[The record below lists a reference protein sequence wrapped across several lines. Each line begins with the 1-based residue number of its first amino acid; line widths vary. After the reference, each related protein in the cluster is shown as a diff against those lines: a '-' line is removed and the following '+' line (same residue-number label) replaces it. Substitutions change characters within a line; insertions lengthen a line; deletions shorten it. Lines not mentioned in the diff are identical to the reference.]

1 MYTNLNIYLNV
12 LPSNKNGSTREP
24 SKILTRVKVR
34 ELQGQ
39 TGAGCG
45 CLESYNYVRF
55 LGDTDHDDGF
65 NLIQPSLIQQL
76 KSILNQY
83 PDDGQILKVLLA
95 ATKNY
100 LLMII
105 KEKSV
110 GLPFALKSLKRK
122 WGIFSPEARGVRNP
136 ELQH

>member
-1 MYTNLNIYLNV
+1 MF
-12 LPSNKNGSTREP
+12 
-24 SKILTRVKVR
+24 KIS
-34 ELQGQ
+34 
-39 TGAGCG
+39 C
-45 CLESYNYVRF
+45 YVRF
-55 LGDTDHDDGF
+55 VGDTDNDDGF

-100 LLMII
+100 LLITI

-110 GLPFALKSLKRK
+110 AIPVDCEESRFCSKIASMKFQNGEY
-122 WGIFSPEARGVRNP
+122 IFSPEATSRR
-136 ELQH
+136 